1 MRNTQLFLFVVL
13 VALESATVLTACNP
27 VRMAT
32 NTIGLTDKG
41 LEAGQKLHLKVA
53 PEQAIRILD
62 EVAAQNGWSIAS
74 VGDQH
79 DMQGQR
85 GKYFRMET
93 NRFIGGVKQ
102 MSGVFFSEAEG
113 CFVVIGKTDAGLPE
127 ELVQPFVAAVQTH
140 VGEAQTESKEP

>member
-1 MRNTQLFLFVVL
+1 MRNTQLLLFVVL
-13 VALESATVLTACNP
+13 LALESAIVFTACNP

-41 LEAGQKLHLKVA
+41 HEAGQKLHLKVA

-74 VGDQH
+74 VGDQY

-85 GKYFRMET
+85 GKYFRIET
-93 NRFIGGVKQ
+93 NRFIGGVKE

-113 CFVVIGKTDAGLPE
+113 CFVVIGKTESGLPE
-127 ELVQPFVAAVQTH
+127 ELVQPFLSAVNANADGDKQ
-140 VGEAQTESKEP
+140 ANKEP